1 MKLYILTMAV
11 CFAFLSCDKDSPDDD
26 GATKTELIT
35 SSAWKFEDAGAD
47 PDKNGSIDIS
57 LASQLPACLTDN
69 TLTLSAGGSG
79 TVDEGAA
86 KCDPSVPQSTPVTW
100 SFAGNETLLNIGG
113 GGLLGITGQ
122 FKIVTLT
129 SANLAL
135 SKDTT
140 LQGLQS
146 SFVIRLKH

>member
-1 MKLYILTMAV
+1 MKLFILAMAV
-11 CFAFLSCDKDSPDDD
+11 CIVFISCDKDSSDNNGP
-26 GATKTELIT
+26 TKTELIT
-35 SSAWKFEDAGAD
+35 KASWKFEDAGAD
-47 PDKNGSIDIS
+47 ATKDGSIDIS
-57 LASQLPACLTDN
+57 FASQLPTCLTDN

-79 TVDEGAA
+79 TVDEGTS
-86 KCDPSVPQSTPVTW
+86 KCDPSIPQSTAVTW
-100 SFAGNETLLNIGG
+100 SFANNESFLNLGG

-129 SANLAL
+129 DASLAL

-146 SFVIRLKH
+146 SFIIKLKH